1 VNTLG
6 IGDSKNNNDDIVNV
20 KPAQPEGRRDGARI
34 PVVVSITW
42 AIALMY
48 LGVRPV
54 SDDDTWWHLKV
65 GEYLLHGG
73 AFSGPDPWNP
83 FATRPF
89 VLNQWLP
96 EVIGFKGYEW
106 FGLPALAWLRCVAIM
121 LVFTGILWCT
131 RHVADT
137 IPALIVALAALIGTA
152 GGLGVRPQLVSLIM
166 LAVWVGASWRTAED
180 LRPRWWL
187 IPLTWVWAC
196 SHGLWL
202 TGIGVGAVVV
212 AGLWLDRRVTVRA
225 AARLMLVPLASL
237 AVVALTPVGP
247 RLLLTPFEVSQ
258 IATKFVFE
266 WQPTS
271 VRASPLAVITLVLI
285 AGAALGWIRSPQKT
299 PWWQLGLAVTS
310 VVSTLAMMRTI
321 PVGAIIAAP
330 LAASALQSLRHS
342 APQPP
347 GRRSMRLWALL
358 VLAYAVIA
366 VPLTAAVAQQP
377 GGVPERLRTTLDAAP
392 AGSVVLNDH
401 TLSGWLLWR
410 EPQLVSV
417 LDLRT
422 EIFSMDYV
430 EAYIRTSEVRPGWQD
445 FLAQTKPTYALL
457 RSESPIRLALQE
469 ELHWVPLKT
478 AQGFT
483 VLRAP

>member
-1 VNTLG
+1 
-6 IGDSKNNNDDIVNV
+6 
-20 KPAQPEGRRDGARI
+20 
-34 PVVVSITW
+34 
-42 AIALMY
+42 
-48 LGVRPV
+48 
-54 SDDDTWWHLKV
+54 
-65 GEYLLHGG
+65 
-73 AFSGPDPWNP
+73 
-83 FATRPF
+83 
-89 VLNQWLP
+89 
-96 EVIGFKGYEW
+96 
-106 FGLPALAWLRCVAIM
+106 
-121 LVFTGILWCT
+121 
-131 RHVADT
+131 
-137 IPALIVALAALIGTA
+137 
-152 GGLGVRPQLVSLIM
+152 
-166 LAVWVGASWRTAED
+166 
-180 LRPRWWL
+180 
-187 IPLTWVWAC
+187 
-196 SHGLWL
+196 
-202 TGIGVGAVVV
+202 
-212 AGLWLDRRVTVRA
+212 
-225 AARLMLVPLASL
+225 MLVPLASL

-285 AGAALGWIRSPQKT
+285 AGTALGWIRSPQKT

-358 VLAYAVIA
+358 VLAYAVVA

-469 ELHWVPLKT
+469 ELHWVPLQT